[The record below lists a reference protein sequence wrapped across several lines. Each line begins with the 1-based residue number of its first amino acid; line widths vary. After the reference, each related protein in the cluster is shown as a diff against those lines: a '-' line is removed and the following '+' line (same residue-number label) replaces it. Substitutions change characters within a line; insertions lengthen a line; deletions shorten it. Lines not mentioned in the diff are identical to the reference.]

1 MQAYR
6 VEKVISQ
13 TGKVELDALPFA
25 AGAVVEIIVLG
36 PEKEANGRSRLS
48 LKGSVI
54 KYDDPFAPVAENEW
68 DALQ

>member
-6 VEKVISQ
+6 VEKVIPQ

-36 PEKEANGRSRLS
+36 PEKKADGRSRPS

-54 KYDDPFAPVAENEW
+54 KYDDPFAPIAENEW
-68 DALQ
+68 DALK